1 MKVLI
6 IGDLHLGIK
15 NDSRKHNQQILD
27 FIDYVCQEHS
37 DVDKVVQLGDWFD
50 NRTKISLNTLDMGIQ
65 AAKKLS
71 KAFGGENVD
80 TILGNHD
87 IFHKD
92 TLRPFSPVVIE
103 PYINVIDEPTTV
115 GDMFLVPWIITEDD
129 WKTCVAG
136 AKDHK
141 YLMAHLELNG
151 FLMNANYAMEGGQSP
166 KELRDYG
173 TVFTGHF
180 HGYQKQGNIIY
191 TGTPIPMSQNEAN
204 RDMGYMTLDTE
215 TGEHEFHV
223 YNKVQVLSISYD
235 KLEETLET
243 VDPEN
248 TSIRV
253 EFPDDLKD
261 ETIITDVVDTL
272 NEMNFSDVKTKYTG
286 NKASKLLEAE
296 VDTMEEV
303 ENIDS
308 VVLNFIDQSTEVE
321 GIDPSLLKSIYNEAR
336 EMQSS

>member
-1 MKVLI
+1 MKFLI
-6 IGDLHLGIK
+6 IGDLHMGIK

-27 FIDYVCQEHS
+27 FIDHVCQQHD

-50 NRTKISLNTLDMGIQ
+50 NRTKISLSTLDMGIQ

-71 KAFGGENVD
+71 ERFGGENVY

-87 IFHKD
+87 IFHRD
-92 TLRPFSPVVIE
+92 ALRPYSTVAIE
-103 PYINVIDEPTTV
+103 PYVSVVTEPRTV
-115 GDMFLVPWIITEDD
+115 EQVNLVPWIITEDD
-129 WKTCVAG
+129 WNLCVDR
-136 AKDHK
+136 AKYHK

-166 KELRDYG
+166 KELRDYEM
-173 TVFTGHF
+173 VFTGHF
-180 HGYQKQGNIIY
+180 HGYQQQGNVIY

-215 TGEHEFHV
+215 TGEYEFHV
-223 YNKVQVLSISYD
+223 YNKVQVLSVSYE
-235 KLEETLET
+235 KLEETLENI
-243 VDPEN
+243 DPEN

-261 ETIITDVVDTL
+261 ETLITDVIDSL

-286 NKASKLLEAE
+286 NKASKLLDAE
-296 VDTMEEV
+296 VDDIQEV

-308 VVLNFIDQSTEVE
+308 VVLNFINQSTEVE